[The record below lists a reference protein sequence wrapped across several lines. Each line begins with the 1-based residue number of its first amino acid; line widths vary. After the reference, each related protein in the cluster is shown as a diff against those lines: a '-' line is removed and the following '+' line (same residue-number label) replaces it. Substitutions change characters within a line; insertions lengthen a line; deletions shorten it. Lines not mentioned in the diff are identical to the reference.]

1 MNETNETLPR
11 LHVAF
16 RARLGDNA
24 EISISGDDVEL
35 VSKALVHFN
44 LFTPA
49 GVTAPA
55 PAAEPAPA
63 PAPAEKKTRAK
74 KETAAAPVEKPSEP
88 TESQPATTSSADA
101 PAAET
106 EGNAAAASSEPEA
119 PAAPAASSIASA
131 TPEEAAAAVKA
142 YGAKNGIDAARALLQ
157 KFGFARTG
165 DITAEKAGEI
175 VEAAKA

>member
-1 MNETNETLPR
+1 MNETNAPS
-11 LHVAF
+11 LHISF

-24 EISISGDDVEL
+24 EISIAGDDVEQ
-35 VSKALVHFN
+35 VSKALLHFN

-49 GVTAPA
+49 GGAAAPA
-55 PAAEPAPA
+55 PAADTA
-63 PAPAEKKTRAK
+63 PAPAEKPAKAPRAK
-74 KETAAAPVEKPSEP
+74 KEAAAPVEKPVETP
-88 TESQPATTSSADA
+88 VESQPATTQPADA
-101 PAAET
+101 PVASD
-106 EGNAAAASSEPEA
+106 EGNAAAAASKPETT
-119 PAAPAASSIASA
+119 AAPAASSTASA

-175 VEAAKA
+175 VEAASV

>member
-1 MNETNETLPR
+1 MNDINETSTPR
-11 LHVAF
+11 LHVSF
-16 RARLGDNA
+16 RARLSDSA

-44 LFTPA
+44 LFIPS
-49 GVTAPA
+49 GEVA

-63 PAPAEKKTRAK
+63 PAAAPVEKKTRAK
-74 KETAAAPVEKPSEP
+74 KEAAAPVEKSSEP
-88 TESQPATTSSADA
+88 AESPSATTQPASA
-101 PAAET
+101 PAAES
-106 EGNAAAASSEPEA
+106 EGNVAAAASEQET

-175 VEAAKA
+175 VEAAKV